1 MRHARLCA
9 LPQDDGR
16 HFRLTWPKETRLRG
30 WAERTP
36 TQNRWKSARHFKAIF
51 WAVAMCASVVVSCPG
66 SANAQEQKIGAPPE
80 AVNMRLVGYND
91 LQGRSAYQPTIHH
104 QGNRYIAYIGHHG
117 GTPEVPKPMNP
128 LTGQPEFNG
137 TSIVEV
143 TDPAH
148 PRFLAHIPGTPGNYE
163 EGGAQMTRVCDG
175 KNLPKDDPSKT
186 YLLRV
191 FGGKSHQIF
200 DVSDPAKPQLVWER
214 QGELKDT
221 HKSWW
226 ECDTGIGYLVSGV
239 PGWRV
244 NRMTEIYD
252 MGDPA
257 HPVKIRDFG
266 LPGQEPASTGPV
278 PEQLHG
284 MISLGV
290 QANRVYFGYG
300 TNKGGAMQI
309 VDRQKL
315 LNGPKEPTPENL
327 RYPEVGRLTMT
338 PWNGAHTTFPM
349 LKMPIAEFAKD
360 SEGSQRDIVM
370 IVDEQIRNECQEP
383 RQMAWFVDVTIEAHP
398 MVISN
403 FQVPEAS
410 GNFCSRGGRFGTHA
424 SNESMAPVFYKKL
437 AFLSYFNA
445 GVRAV
450 DIRDPYHP
458 KEVGYFIPSITSAT
472 DKRCVKVNGQDQ
484 CKTAIQTNNVET
496 DDRGYIYIVD
506 RANTGMHILELAGDA
521 RGIAGLQ

>member
-1 MRHARLCA
+1 
-9 LPQDDGR
+9 
-16 HFRLTWPKETRLRG
+16 
-30 WAERTP
+30 
-36 TQNRWKSARHFKAIF
+36 
-51 WAVAMCASVVVSCPG
+51 
-66 SANAQEQKIGAPPE
+66 
-80 AVNMRLVGYND
+80 
-91 LQGRSAYQPTIHH
+91 
-104 QGNRYIAYIGHHG
+104 
-117 GTPEVPKPMNP
+117 
-128 LTGQPEFNG
+128 
-137 TSIVEV
+137 
-143 TDPAH
+143 
-148 PRFLAHIPGTPGNYE
+148 
-163 EGGAQMTRVCDG
+163 
-175 KNLPKDDPSKT
+175 
-186 YLLRV
+186 
-191 FGGKSHQIF
+191 
-200 DVSDPAKPQLVWER
+200 
-214 QGELKDT
+214 
-221 HKSWW
+221 
-226 ECDTGIGYLVSGV
+226 
-239 PGWRV
+239 
-244 NRMTEIYD
+244 
-252 MGDPA
+252 
-257 HPVKIRDFG
+257 
-266 LPGQEPASTGPV
+266 
-278 PEQLHG
+278 

-338 PWNGAHTTFPM
+338 PWNGAHTTSPM

-403 FQVPEAS
+403 FQVPWAS

-484 CKTAIQTNNVET
+484 CKTAIRTNNVDT

-506 RANTGMHILELAGDA
+506 RANTGMHILELAGEA